1 MSIFPAQCLSAGDS
15 FFAYEENS
23 DNAPGRFYV
32 GMFASALPSH
42 ATAQVRVLSAL
53 LQSVKSIS
61 VADEKERDPYWTVID
76 LLQ

>member
-1 MSIFPAQCLSAGDS
+1 MSVFSLPQCLSAGDS
-15 FFAYEENS
+15 FFAYEEKKS
-23 DNAPGRFYV
+23 VGRMYV
-32 GMFASALPSH
+32 GIFASALPSH

-61 VADEKERDPYWTVID
+61 VADEKERDPYWTVIN